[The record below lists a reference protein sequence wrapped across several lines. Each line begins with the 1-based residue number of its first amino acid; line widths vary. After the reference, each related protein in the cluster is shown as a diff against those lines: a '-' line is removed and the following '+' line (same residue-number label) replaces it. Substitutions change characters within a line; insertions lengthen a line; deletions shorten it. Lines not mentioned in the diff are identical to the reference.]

1 MLTSIAVLVNALLQR
16 TLPSPSHLLNRFS
29 CIYQTIYI
37 TNFFMLVPIGLL
49 QPRPSLHDSNWSDL
63 ARYFRKY
70 VYSSWWLTTFIFAGV
85 VCFLFRRYLTSPYWT
100 WSSIMP
106 SKIVLLLFDIFNE
119 SVSFVA
125 DSMKTRN
132 IAKLT
137 GRPSTSLT
145 NRSQTMRARLTCL
158 DALWTPWKPRDNVTK
173 PTSTDSNKTSTNL
186 ES

>member
-1 MLTSIAVLVNALLQR
+1 
-16 TLPSPSHLLNRFS
+16 
-29 CIYQTIYI
+29 
-37 TNFFMLVPIGLL
+37 
-49 QPRPSLHDSNWSDL
+49 
-63 ARYFRKY
+63 
-70 VYSSWWLTTFIFAGV
+70 
-85 VCFLFRRYLTSPYWT
+85 
-100 WSSIMP
+100 MP
-106 SKIVLLLFDIFNE
+106 SKIVLLLFEIFLTGLCYFNE

-145 NRSQTMRARLTCL
+145 SRSQTMRARLTCL